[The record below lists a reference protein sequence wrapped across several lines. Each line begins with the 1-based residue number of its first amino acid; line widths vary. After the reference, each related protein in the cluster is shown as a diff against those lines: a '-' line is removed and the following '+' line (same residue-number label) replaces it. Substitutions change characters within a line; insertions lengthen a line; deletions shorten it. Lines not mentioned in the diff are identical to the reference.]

1 MSKDIMI
8 LDRNTICLRGI
19 NIICKMISRARLDI
33 GNIKLGVK
41 EYTCREISEYEF
53 IEPYVDVVFDFREV
67 NDGIETKSE
76 MIVHVK
82 KSSEYLDEPDM
93 FYEIIIKLQIFYK
106 LSREYTDST
115 ISDIQKDTIAKYMK
129 NFMYTYMTLYIED
142 SGLYYLVGKITFPCS
157 INIDEDDKVINLS
170 NIQLD

>member
-1 MSKDIMI
+1 MPKDIMI
-8 LDRNTICLRGI
+8 LDTNTICVRGI

-33 GNIKLGVK
+33 GDIKLCVK

-53 IEPYVDVVFDFREV
+53 IEPYVDVVFDFKEV
-67 NDGIETKSE
+67 DDSIKAESE

-93 FYEIIIKLQIFYK
+93 FYEIRIKLQIFYK
-106 LSREYTDST
+106 LSRKYIDST
-115 ISDIQKDTIAKYMK
+115 ISDIQQDVIVKYMK
-129 NFMYTYMTLYIED
+129 NFMYTYMLLYIED

-157 INIDEDDKVINLS
+157 INVDEDDKVINLS